1 MSPVQ
6 TINGIPVVEALLNA
20 TANGLHQDPDANW
33 NQLFASLGTAMPFYN
48 SLVNY
53 PGPTTELSFAN
64 DTTRTY
70 NNTATVNKGFANMT
84 IETGE
89 DMYQNFCLA
98 PDLPSL
104 AAPAPAPD
112 DSKSQAV
119 LPIPGFPYPE
129 FADPLGIFTG
139 YFLNDTGFEDVAVL
153 RITGF
158 QPPASAAQGWSEA
171 VQKMVQD
178 FLAASTE
185 KGRHKLILD
194 LQNNDGGSV
203 TLSADLFAQL
213 FPGYPT
219 VAKVNRRAHLGWELI
234 SKAVGQDVLD
244 LQTAKQDTNG
254 SIMLNLDQLSFQFMD
269 QAWPLAF
276 EADGKHFEDWKAYY
290 GPVQHHNGNTTR
302 FFQTDLADE
311 RQTFS
316 SANDIGLIVSGAN
329 NRTNMQASPFQ
340 PENVI
345 VLSNG
350 MCGSTCTTFAERLK
364 NTAGVQFIVVGGRP
378 QTGPMQAIGSVK
390 GSVVATSVLG
400 PQLYFPYLQVA
411 FANMS
416 EKEYAERVQG
426 TKWEAFANSTS
437 TTLRLSAGAFN
448 THNQFRV
455 GDDTEVPLHHVYEA
469 ADCRLWPTWEM
480 LYDPVFLWNR
490 VANVAFKER
499 QETQFN
505 SQWCVPGSTGHP
517 TSIGGGLEKGKLGPQ
532 TPPKNA
538 KFSTEGWE
546 LTSKVL
552 DGRVQYRPD
561 GPEAKEFR
569 QVCDGYDGED
579 WLFKAMC
586 AGVDAGRS

>member
-6 TINGIPVVEALLNA
+6 TINGVPVVEALLNA
-20 TANGLHQDPDANW
+20 TATGLHQDPDANW
-33 NQLFASLGTAMPFYN
+33 NQLLANLGTATPFYN
-48 SLVNY
+48 TLTTY

-64 DTTRTY
+64 GTTRTY
-70 NNTATVNKGFANMT
+70 NNTAKVSKSFANIT
-84 IETGE
+84 IETAE
-89 DMYQNFCLA
+89 DMYQNFCLP
-98 PDLPSL
+98 PDPASV
-104 AAPAPAPD
+104 AAPAPTSD
-112 DSKSQAV
+112 ESKSQPV
-119 LPIPGFPYPE
+119 LPIPGYPYPDM
-129 FADPLGIFTG
+129 ADPLGIFTG
-139 YFLNDTGFEDVAVL
+139 YFLNDTSFEDVAIL
-153 RITGF
+153 RITAF
-158 QPPASAAQGWSEA
+158 QPPGNAMQGWSEA
-171 VQKMVQD
+171 VQKTVQD

-213 FPGYPT
+213 FPGFPT
-219 VAKVNRRAHLGWELI
+219 VAKNNRRAHLGWELI

-244 LQTAKQDTNG
+244 LQTAKEGTNG
-254 SIMLNLDQLSFQFMD
+254 SIMMNLDQLSLGFMD

-276 EADGKHFEDWKAYY
+276 DADGDHFKNWEAYY

-302 FFQTDLADE
+302 FFQADIADA
-311 RQTFS
+311 RQTLS
-316 SANDIGLIVSGAN
+316 SADDVGLIVSGTN
-329 NRTNMQASPFQ
+329 NRTNMQASPFR

-364 NTAGVQFIVVGGRP
+364 NIAGVQFIVVGGRP

-390 GSVVATSVLG
+390 GSVVATSTPGLD
-400 PQLYFPYLQVA
+400 LSFPYLQVA
-411 FANMS
+411 LANMS
-416 EKEYAERVQG
+416 EQEYADRAQG
-426 TKWEAFANSTS
+426 TKWEAFAQSANATS
-437 TTLRLSAGAFN
+437 RLSAGTFN

-455 GDDTEVPLHHVYEA
+455 GDDTETPLHHVYEA

-480 LYDPVFLWNR
+480 LYDPVFTWNR
-490 VANVAFKER
+490 VANIAFKER
-499 QETQFN
+499 QGTSFEN
-505 SQWCVPGSTGHP
+505 SQWCVAGSTGHP

-532 TPPKNA
+532 TPPENA
-538 KFSTEGWE
+538 KFSTRGWE

-569 QVCDGYDGED
+569 QECDGYDGED

-586 AGVDAGRS
+586 GGVDAGH